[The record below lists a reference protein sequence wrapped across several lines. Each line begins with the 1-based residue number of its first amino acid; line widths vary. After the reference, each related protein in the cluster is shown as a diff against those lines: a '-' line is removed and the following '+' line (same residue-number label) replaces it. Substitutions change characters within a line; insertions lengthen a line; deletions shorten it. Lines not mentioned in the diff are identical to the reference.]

1 MYYYLV
7 RAIDNRNKLL
17 CWDTDPMAI
26 ASRLK
31 LLYDNE
37 DCDPPVGKS
46 GQGRRFLK
54 LLYDNEDCDG
64 KALPASRN
72 SELKDILPPD
82 TITAF
87 RKPDGT
93 MHAMI
98 MMEHAPDENIL
109 NKMK

>member
-1 MYYYLV
+1 MYYYLI
-7 RAIDNRNKLL
+7 RATGNRNKLL

-37 DCDPPVGKS
+37 D
-46 GQGRRFLK
+46 R
-54 LLYDNEDCDG
+54 ED
-64 KALPASRN
+64 KALPASMN
-72 SELKDILPPD
+72 DELKNVLPPD
-82 TITAF
+82 AITAF

-93 MHAMI
+93 MYIMI

>member
-1 MYYYLV
+1 MYYYLI
-7 RAIDNRNKLL
+7 RATGNRNKLL

-31 LLYDNE
+31 LLYNE
-37 DCDPPVGKS
+37 DS
-46 GQGRRFLK
+46 
-54 LLYDNEDCDG
+54 DG
-64 KALPASRN
+64 KALPASGN

-93 MHAMI
+93 MYAMI

>member
-1 MYYYLV
+1 MYYYLI
-7 RAIDNRNKLL
+7 RATGNRNKLL

-37 DCDPPVGKS
+37 DCD
-46 GQGRRFLK
+46 
-54 LLYDNEDCDG
+54 G
-64 KALPASRN
+64 KALPASGN

-82 TITAF
+82 AITAF

-93 MHAMI
+93 MYAMI

>member
-37 DCDPPVGKS
+37 DCDGKPFPPAETT
-46 GQGRRFLK
+46 
-54 LLYDNEDCDG
+54 N
-64 KALPASRN
+64 
-72 SELKDILPPD
+72 
-82 TITAF
+82 
-87 RKPDGT
+87 
-93 MHAMI
+93 
-98 MMEHAPDENIL
+98 
-109 NKMK
+109 